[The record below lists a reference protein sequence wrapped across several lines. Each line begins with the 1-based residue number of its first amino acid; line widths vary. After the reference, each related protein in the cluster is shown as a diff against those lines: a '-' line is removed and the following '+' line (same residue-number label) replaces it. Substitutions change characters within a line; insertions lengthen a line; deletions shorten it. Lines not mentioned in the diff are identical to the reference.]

1 MQSGQTM
8 SESYQKFLAETK
20 PCERCNKRFKA
31 RVEGKPQKFCSPFCR
46 LAHNQDKV
54 RKPPV
59 PERPCE
65 ACSAMFR
72 PRQSTG
78 RLPRW
83 CSAECRRDGKKK
95 PIATKQCR
103 ICSAPFETSR
113 GNQVLCGEECAKK
126 NKGWLAIEVYARIRQ
141 RFRALHE
148 GARGWTATRA
158 QSAQPRQL
166 QVKPLLVECL
176 WCGDDFEAIPGD
188 MYCSEDCQADDAV
201 ERMKE
206 AS

>member
-1 MQSGQTM
+1 MQSGRTM
-8 SESYQKFLAETK
+8 SESYQRFLAETK

-31 RVEGKPQKFCSPFCR
+31 RAVGKPQKFCSPFCR

-72 PRQSTG
+72 PLRSSG

-83 CSAECRRDGKKK
+83 CSAECRREAKNK
-95 PIATKQCR
+95 PMMTKQCR
-103 ICSAPFETSR
+103 VCEQGFETFR
-113 GNQVLCGEECAKK
+113 DNQVLCGPDCAKI
-126 NKGWLAIEVYARIRQ
+126 NKAWLGIEVYTRVRQ

-148 GARGWTATRA
+148 APRGWTATRA
-158 QSAQPRQL
+158 ESAQPRQL
-166 QVKPLLVECL
+166 QIKPLLVECL
-176 WCGDDFEAIPGD
+176 WCGDDFEAIAGD
-188 MYCSEDCQADDAV
+188 IYCSEDCQAEDAA